1 MTKSQLIAQINQTY
15 KAGLNNTN
23 THFSSIIKSK
33 EVWWTTVPL
42 NKFNSDVNLLLCAG
56 EYAWW
61 VQLPI
66 SFVKHLPAT
75 FKIREDTNTV
85 DVEISADKNFK
96 YFLDLKSGGTEFNFA
111 PFVKEKIVY

>member
-1 MTKSQLIAQINQTY
+1 MTKSQIIAWINQNY

-23 THFSSIIKSK
+23 THFSSINKSK

-42 NKFNSDVNLLLCAG
+42 NKFNSDVHFLLCAVD
-56 EYAWW
+56 YALW
-61 VQLPI
+61 VQLPKG
-66 SFVKHLPAT
+66 FVKQLPAT

-85 DVEISADKNFK
+85 DVEISAHKNFK

-111 PFVKEKIVY
+111 PFAKEKIVY